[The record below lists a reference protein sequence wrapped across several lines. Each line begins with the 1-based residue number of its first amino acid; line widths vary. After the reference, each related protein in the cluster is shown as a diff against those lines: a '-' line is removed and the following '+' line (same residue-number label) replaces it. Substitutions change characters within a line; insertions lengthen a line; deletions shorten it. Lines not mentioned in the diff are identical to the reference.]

1 MKQRIFF
8 QFCLMSML
16 LFCGC
21 SFFQSSKPVK
31 TENRTQL
38 FASIWKPSKAE
49 NAPDTVVMEFSADGV
64 RITGCAGTNR
74 FFGNCAWEVKDFPL
88 PSQFSPLEFGMMG
101 STRMAGPH
109 DDYEAEF
116 LKRMSEVRAYRL
128 SDDGK
133 QLSLFNS
140 RGGLLLN
147 FDRISGV
154 GN

>member
-1 MKQRIFF
+1 MKQQIFF

-16 LFCGC
+16 LFSGC
-21 SFFQSSKPVK
+21 SFFQSAQSTKSA
-31 TENRTQL
+31 TGTQL
-38 FASIWKPSKAE
+38 FAGVWKPAKTE
-49 NAPDTVVMEFSADGV
+49 NAPDTVVMEFSANGA

-74 FFGNCAWEVKDFPL
+74 FFGNCIWEAEDFPL
-88 PSQFSPLEFGMMG
+88 PDQFSPLEFGMMG
-101 STRMAGPH
+101 STRMAGPY

-116 LKRMSEVRAYRL
+116 LKRLSDVRAYRL
-128 SDDGK
+128 SADGR

-147 FDRISGV
+147 FDRISGA